1 MEYLPRTD
9 CLNQHR
15 EAALPSVLQ
24 TSCQS
29 ASIMSA
35 RASKSTRDGSAPPS
49 FVCHICD
56 RSFSRA
62 EHRDRHLATHSLLRP
77 YRCNFCGHQFQR
89 TDSLR
94 RHVDKCSKNLRSAA
108 ANGGDEIRSRVK
120 SACDLCHS
128 KKLKCDGKQPCRK
141 CVAKRQDCTYQR
153 SDRLRLL
160 HSPDS
165 LSPPIDS
172 SESKLTDMETILV
185 NTSESA
191 MEDAAFTASNLSSSA
206 EVSSALPEAML
217 QGWMSGVDLEADAQ
231 VMQEHGMGLPC
242 PDAMNPDC
250 MGDLTALDF
259 PDPLV
264 WMSTTFLPGLEDEYF
279 ALNGAMLAS
288 PDYQFPDEAGLD
300 YLAQMLQLDIPGSKF
315 DEQTARWLRMPLV
328 PRKYDLEVLNSLLNI
343 FLRHVSETFTSFKG
357 FAITSHTQPEQILAM
372 AAVGSLFVNLKGS
385 PRISRVLFTDS
396 HRLLNNSA
404 AGSLKHSRP
413 AAMSLVQAFLAAE
426 LFGICGGHPRSRE
439 LSEAFH
445 QSLLQALCMHGLLSA
460 DDAEGNEKTQQERLV
475 ADILLLESYRTSL
488 FQLKPI
494 LTPAYLAHTSW
505 GDAASADSYSAQPL
519 NYIQQQAF
527 LLANQLE
534 PKKELTLQKLIL
546 LSTSSWLGGG
556 NWVGSSY
563 EATNRDYDP
572 AIIHA
577 SVDALI
583 QNPCSTTNISARLFG
598 HMIIVALHAPLSD
611 LSEAAYSATMQREAT
626 PTMVGRIKS
635 WRHSFD
641 VETALEHALQI
652 MDVVTMIPL
661 IDLTAPAKRSGYVE
675 APHDALCIFN
685 AGLVIW
691 ASKHTSF
698 RQTAER
704 SSGSRSRLGQAV
716 IVLKKMRLLLARN
729 LGQVL
734 QKLVQVES
742 LKRAGGSTASAS

>member
-1 MEYLPRTD
+1 MARI
-9 CLNQHR
+9 
-15 EAALPSVLQ
+15 LQ
-24 TSCQS
+24 GFGKIQLSP
-29 ASIMSA
+29 
-35 RASKSTRDGSAPPS
+35 RASGSPNDHGDPIGDLAPAAATWIATYA
-49 FVCHICD
+49 CHICD
-56 RSFSRA
+56 RNFSRA

-94 RHVDKCSKNLRSAA
+94 RHVDKCSKNLRNAT
-108 ANGGDEIRSRVK
+108 ANGSDEVRSRVK

-141 CVAKRQDCTYQR
+141 CVAKRHDCTYQR

-165 LSPPIDS
+165 MSPPIDS
-172 SESKLTDMETILV
+172 RESKHIETETILV
-185 NTSESA
+185 NTS
-191 MEDAAFTASNLSSSA
+191 DAALDDTSFVASNLSSSA
-206 EVSSALPEAML
+206 EAASALPEAML
-217 QGWMSGVDLEADAQ
+217 QGWMGGIDLAADVQ
-231 VMQEHGMGLPC
+231 LMQEHGMGLPC

-250 MGDLTALDF
+250 MGDLKSTINFA
-259 PDPLV
+259 DPLA
-264 WMSTTFLPGLEDEYF
+264 WMGTTFLPGLEDEYF

-288 PDYQFPDEAGLD
+288 PDEQFHDEAGLE
-300 YLAQMLQLDIPGSKF
+300 YLAELLQLDIPGSQF

-328 PRKYDLEVLNSLLNI
+328 PRTYDLEVLNSLLNI

-396 HRLLNNSA
+396 NRLLNNSV
-404 AGSLKHSRP
+404 AGSVKHSRP

-439 LSEAFH
+439 LSEAYH
-445 QSLLQALCMHGLLSA
+445 HSLIQSLYMHGLLST
-460 DDAEGNEKTQQERLV
+460 DDVAGNDKVQQERLV

-505 GDAASADSYSAQPL
+505 GVTESPDSDTAQPF
-519 NYIQQQAF
+519 NYVQQQA
-527 LLANQLE
+527 LHLMNPQTSKHDPILR
-534 PKKELTLQKLIL
+534 KLIFV
-546 LSTSSWLGGG
+546 STGSWLASGH
-556 NWVGSSY
+556 WVGSSY

-577 SVDALI
+577 SVDTLL
-583 QNPCSTTNISARLFG
+583 QNSSPNKISARFFG

-611 LSEAAYSATMQREAT
+611 ISDAAYSATMQREPT
-626 PTMVGRIKS
+626 PTMVDRIRS
-635 WRHSFD
+635 WCRSFD
-641 VETALEHALQI
+641 VQTALEHALQI
-652 MDVVTMIPL
+652 MDVVAMIPAM
-661 IDLTAPAKRSGYVE
+661 DLTISGERLGYIE
-675 APHDALCIFN
+675 TPHDALCIFN

-691 ASKHTSF
+691 ASRHARF
-698 RQTAER
+698 RQTAEK
-704 SSGSRSRLGQAV
+704 SPGSRSQLGQAV
-716 IVLKKMRLLLARN
+716 LVLKKMRLLLART

-734 QKLVQVES
+734 QKLIQVES
-742 LKRAGGSTASAS
+742 LKRAGGSAASTS